1 MREKYIMNLMNMI
14 KLSNIP
20 NYLTSFRI
28 ICIPIIILC
37 LLPQNSFFNWIALIL
52 YAFAGLSDFLDGYL
66 ARKYNIET
74 NFGKF
79 FDPIADKILVIS
91 VIFILVAIDK
101 ISGFLI
107 YPSLI
112 IIVREILVSGLRE
125 FFSKTKTHI
134 NVTNLS
140 KFKTLI
146 QMFSLGFIIIGN
158 DFTLINHTSLIGE
171 IGLTF
176 ASILTIYTGY
186 IYFKDNLKSF

>member
-1 MREKYIMNLMNMI
+1 MNLMKMI

-20 NYLTSFRI
+20 NYLTLFRI
-28 ICIPIIILC
+28 VCIPIIIIC

-101 ISGFLI
+101 ISGFFI

-112 IIVREILVSGLRE
+112 IIIREILVSGLRE

-140 KFKTLI
+140 KLKTLI

-158 DFTLINHTSLIGE
+158 DFALINHTSLIGE